1 MDQKALELAERQHS
15 VLTLKQALACG
26 MTPKQVRQR
35 LQCGRWETLARGVY
49 RIAGSRPTWE
59 QRLIA
64 LTFAAGPSAAASHQ
78 SAAALLGM
86 PGFERHGT
94 VEVTTPRPR
103 RHRTEGELVHRWRPF
118 PAHHL
123 TVIEGIVT
131 TRVARTLCDLAG
143 VLHPGKTERA
153 IDNCLAM
160 GIATPGT
167 LEAALSD
174 LASRGRKGIAV
185 MRRLLADRSDGYIPP
200 ASETEARFRD
210 LVREAGLPD
219 PVRQMDVGD
228 DEAWIGRV
236 DVSYPPARLLIELDS
251 RRHHSSKLDIEADAA
266 RDRRL
271 TRAGWQVVR
280 FTWTDLVERP
290 GWVVTELR
298 RLLESAAA

>member
-1 MDQKALELAERQHS
+1 VVRNITEIAERQHG
-15 VLTLKQALACG
+15 VVTLEQALASG
-26 MTPKQVRQR
+26 LTPDQIQR
-35 LQCGRWETLARGVY
+35 RLSTGRWEGMGRGVY
-49 RIAGSRPTWE
+49 RLAGSRRTWE
-59 QRLIA
+59 QRLLA
-64 LTFAAGPSAAASHQ
+64 LTLAAGPAAAASHR
-78 SAAALLGM
+78 SAAALLAI
-86 PGFERHGT
+86 PGFERRAPI
-94 VEVTTPRPR
+94 EVTTPRVS
-103 RHRTEGELVHRWRPF
+103 RHRADGEIVHRWRPF
-118 PAHHL
+118 PHHHL

-167 LEAALSD
+167 LQAAFSD
-174 LASRGRKGIAV
+174 LASRGRKGTAV
-185 MRRLLADRSDGYIPP
+185 LRLLLADRSAGYIPP

-210 LVREAGLPD
+210 LVREAGLPE
-219 PVRQMDVGD
+219 PVRQLDVGD

-236 DVSYPPARLLIELDS
+236 DVAYPPARLLIELDS
-251 RRHHSSKLDIEADAA
+251 RRHHSSKLDVEADAA

-271 TRAGWQVVR
+271 TRTGWRVVR

-290 GWVVTELR
+290 GWVVSELR

>member
-1 MDQKALELAERQHS
+1 
-15 VLTLKQALACG
+15 

-35 LQCGRWETLARGVY
+35 LQSGRWEGLGRGVY
-49 RIAGSRPTWE
+49 RIAGRRPCWE
-59 QRLIA
+59 QRLA
-64 LTFAAGPSAAASHQ
+64 GLTLAAGPTAAASHR
-78 SAAALLGM
+78 SAAALLGI
-86 PGFERHGT
+86 PGFERGGI

-103 RHRTEGELVHRWRPF
+103 RHRTEGEVVHRWRPF

-123 TVIEGIVT
+123 TVVEGIVT

-143 VLHPGKTERA
+143 ILHPGKTERA

-167 LEAALSD
+167 LEAAVSD

-185 MRRLLADRSDGYIPP
+185 MRRLLADRSEAYVPP

-210 LVREAGLPD
+210 LVREAGLPE
-219 PVRQMDVGD
+219 PVRQLDVGD
-228 DEAWIGRV
+228 EEAWVGRV

-251 RRHHSSKLDIEADAA
+251 RRHHSSKLDLEADLA

-271 TRAGWQVVR
+271 TRAGWRVVR

-290 GWVVTELR
+290 GWVVSELR

>member
-1 MDQKALELAERQHS
+1 M
-15 VLTLKQALACG
+15 
-26 MTPKQVRQR
+26 
-35 LQCGRWETLARGVY
+35 
-49 RIAGSRPTWE
+49 
-59 QRLIA
+59 
-64 LTFAAGPSAAASHQ
+64 
-78 SAAALLGM
+78 
-86 PGFERHGT
+86 
-94 VEVTTPRPR
+94 
-103 RHRTEGELVHRWRPF
+103 
-118 PAHHL
+118 
-123 TVIEGIVT
+123 T

-160 GIATPGT
+160 GIATPGS
-167 LEAALSD
+167 LEAAFSD
-174 LASRGRKGIAV
+174 LASRGRKGTAV

-228 DEAWIGRV
+228 EEAWIGRV

-251 RRHHSSKLDIEADAA
+251 RRHHSSKLDVEADAA

-271 TRAGWQVVR
+271 TRAGWRVVR

-290 GWVVTELR
+290 GWVVAELR